1 MIRAMRSIRA
11 RLLAGLLAL
20 VAATTI
26 AAGAVTYRRLLAE
39 TSTLLDYQLRQ
50 MALSLRDQAAFGPGL
65 QLPSRASGSEYIVQ
79 IWDPFGTL
87 HYLSSPDLASQ
98 AGLPIIPRAILGY
111 ADMMLAG
118 RRWRVYSLDTVW
130 GVIQVAQPWSVRD
143 QLAREAALRVV
154 APLLLL
160 LLAMA
165 AAVVWIVGRG
175 LAPLK
180 RLAAEVQRRDAG
192 SLEPIA
198 APELPAETAPLIE
211 ELNRLLARLN
221 EAFGK
226 QRAFVADAAHEL
238 RSPLTALSLQL
249 QLLDRARD
257 EAARNE
263 ARARL
268 GGAIERAIHLASQ
281 LLTLARQEPEGA
293 ALQLELVALDGCAR
307 QAIADVHP
315 LAEQRGVEL
324 SLSVDPADASAA
336 CGPVSVDG
344 DPDAL
349 RILIR
354 NLVDNAVRHGPAGGR
369 VTVRIERADRTPQ
382 VAASGTLGAA
392 TDTPP
397 AEAGAPTRR
406 AIRLIVEDEGPG
418 IPAAERERVFDRFY
432 RRPGSVEGGT
442 GLGLAIVKAIADRH
456 RADVQLAAAQPRGL
470 RVIVSFPPGSSRG
483 EPPSS
488 RAR

>member
-180 RLAAEVQRRDAG
+180 RRAGAARRDRAPHRGAESPARAPQRSVRQAARLCRRRGPRAALAAHGAVVAIATARPRPRRGGAERGARTARRRHRARDSSRQPAAHARAAG
-192 SLEPIA
+192 ARGCGIA
-198 APELPAETAPLIE
+198 ARACGARRLRAPGD
-211 ELNRLLARLN
+211 RRRASAR
-221 EAFGK
+221 G
-226 QRAFVADAAHEL
+226 AAG
-238 RSPLTALSLQL
+238 RRALSLCRSGRCIRSL
-249 QLLDRARD
+249 RP
-257 EAARNE
+257 
-263 ARARL
+263 
-268 GGAIERAIHLASQ
+268 G
-281 LLTLARQEPEGA
+281 
-293 ALQLELVALDGCAR
+293 
-307 QAIADVHP
+307 
-315 LAEQRGVEL
+315 QRGRRPRRAPHP
-324 SLSVDPADASAA
+324 DPQSR
-336 CGPVSVDG
+336 GQ
-344 DPDAL
+344 
-349 RILIR
+349 R
-354 NLVDNAVRHGPAGGR
+354 
-369 VTVRIERADRTPQ
+369 RAPRPR
-382 VAASGTLGAA
+382 
-392 TDTPP
+392 
-397 AEAGAPTRR
+397 AGAC
-406 AIRLIVEDEGPG
+406 DGP
-418 IPAAERERVFDRFY
+418 
-432 RRPGSVEGGT
+432 
-442 GLGLAIVKAIADRH
+442 H
-456 RADVQLAAAQPRGL
+456 RTSG
-470 RVIVSFPPGSSRG
+470 
-483 EPPSS
+483 
-488 RAR
+488 